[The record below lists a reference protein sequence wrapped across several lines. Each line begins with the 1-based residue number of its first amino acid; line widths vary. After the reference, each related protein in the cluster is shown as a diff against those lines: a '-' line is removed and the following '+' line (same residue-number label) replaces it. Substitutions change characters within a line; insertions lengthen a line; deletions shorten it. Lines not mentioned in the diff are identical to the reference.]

1 MKQSIGVFLAGA
13 ATAAVLA
20 GWPGRGAVAQ
30 QAPGATIKLPEARR
44 QGAMSLE
51 AALWARH
58 STRALTRDS
67 LSLADVGQLLW
78 AAQGV
83 NRPDGHRTAPSAG
96 ATYPLEL
103 YLLAARIRDV
113 PAGVYHYQP
122 AGHELERVAAGDR
135 LPDLIPAA
143 TRQTWIADAAA
154 VVVFAGAFDRTA
166 GRYRDRAERYVA
178 IEVGAAGQ
186 DLYLQAA
193 ALGLGTTM
201 VGSFQDSTLAR
212 VVDLPAGQRPMGIMP
227 VGRPR

>member
-1 MKQSIGVFLAGA
+1 MRQPVATILAGA
-13 ATAAVLA
+13 ATVAVLA
-20 GWPGRGAVAQ
+20 GSPCHGARAQ
-30 QAPGATIKLPEARR
+30 QAPATSIKLPEVRR

-58 STRALTRDS
+58 STRTLTKDS
-67 LSLADVGQLLW
+67 ISLADVGQLLW

-103 YLLAARIRDV
+103 YLLAARVRDL
-113 PAGVYHYQP
+113 PAGVYHYKL
-122 AGHELERVAAGDR
+122 AGHELESLATGDR
-135 LPDLIPAA
+135 LPELVTTA
-143 TRQTWIADAAA
+143 TRQTWIADAAV

-166 GRYRDRAERYVA
+166 GRYRDRTDRYIA

-201 VGSFQDSTLAR
+201 VGSFQDSTLSR
-212 VVDLPAGQRPMGIMP
+212 VVGLPAGQRPIAVMP

>member
-1 MKQSIGVFLAGA
+1 MRRTITTLLALTAAGA
-13 ATAAVLA
+13 ALAAAPARSARAQA
-20 GWPGRGAVAQ
+20 GPGPA
-30 QAPGATIKLPEARR
+30 IKLPDVRR

-51 AALWARH
+51 AALWARR
-58 STRALTRDS
+58 STRALSRDS
-67 LSLADVGQLLW
+67 ISLADVGQLLW

-83 NRPDGHRTAPSAG
+83 NRLDGHRTAPSAG

-103 YLLAARIRDV
+103 YVLAARVHDL
-113 PAGVYHYQP
+113 PAGTYHYKP
-122 AGHELERVAAGDR
+122 ASHELESVAAGDR
-135 LPDLIPAA
+135 LPELVTTA
-143 TRQTWIADAAA
+143 TRQTWIADAAI

-186 DLYLQAA
+186 GLYLEAA
-193 ALGLGTTM
+193 ALRLGTTM

-212 VVDLPAGQRPMGIMP
+212 VVGLPAGQRPMAVMP

>member
-1 MKQSIGVFLAGA
+1 MRRAVTTVLMRA
-13 ATAAVLA
+13 AIAAALI
-20 GWPGRGAVAQ
+20 
-30 QAPGATIKLPEARR
+30 QAPGVIALAQQTPAIKLPEPRR
-44 QGAMSLE
+44 QGTMSLE
-51 AALWARH
+51 AALWARR

-67 LSLADVGQLLW
+67 IALADVGQLAW

-103 YLLAARIRDV
+103 YVVASRVRDL
-113 PAGVYHYQP
+113 PAGVYHYL
-122 AGHELERVAAGDR
+122 ARSHELETLAAGDR
-135 LPDLIPAA
+135 LPELVTTA
-143 TRQTWIADAAA
+143 TRQSWIADAAA
-154 VVVFAGAFDRTA
+154 MFVLAGAYDRTA
-166 GRYRDRAERYVA
+166 GRYRDRTDRYVA

-201 VGSFQDSTLAR
+201 VGSFPDSTLAR
-212 VVDLPAGQRPMGIMP
+212 VVGLPEGQRPVAVMP